1 MKRSGKNSSNTVHFN
16 SCSPTSNN
24 SDNSKINNKE
34 KLLKSAD
41 FENELISAPHNS
53 KALQYE
59 NRSLNSSDLNKE
71 KGDDVENKISSL

>member
-1 MKRSGKNSSNTVHFN
+1 MNGR
-16 SCSPTSNN
+16 
-24 SDNSKINNKE
+24 E

-59 NRSLNSSDLNKE
+59 NRSLNSSDLNKDKSDE
-71 KGDDVENKISSL
+71 VENKISSL